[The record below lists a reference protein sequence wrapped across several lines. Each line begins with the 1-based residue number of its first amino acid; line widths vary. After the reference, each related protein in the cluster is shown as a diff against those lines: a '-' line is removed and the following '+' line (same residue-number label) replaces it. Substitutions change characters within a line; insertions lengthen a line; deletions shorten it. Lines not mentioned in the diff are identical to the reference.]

1 MPIQLL
7 LFLLFA
13 LVTVCTSLD
22 KAYNRGV
29 HKTVS
34 QGTFRQDKQH
44 QYHGGG
50 RNPVSSQLPHTQF
63 TCGDIQFMLRKKQK
77 LTKIIS
83 EVMTEMQGQ
92 KHANHNQSA
101 NSLNLKTRILT
112 LYQSELN
119 ASQEALTSVL
129 SSLNQTLYSD
139 YHSLDIIRLS
149 CESRLA
155 KLQSSVLHATGNH
168 NEALKLVEETK
179 AAIGQNLSQSHHKLI
194 GDILTEISIAAD
206 KLEYQLKD
214 DIFRSLVEKNGA
226 TGTDVETVVKIKSSE
241 FDQAKE
247 DQVLLVDS
255 LSNQYTLSRPRDITV
270 LIDDPHLVKDLVLLI
285 VLCSLLGTVCC
296 LIGLPTL
303 FGFVITGMLLGPA
316 GYNTVKVGYSKYPVV
331 QCLSKQ
337 YSMCLPS
344 FLNSVLFKL
353 KQSVNSVLSLLYSLQ
368 AWAFLWTN

>member
-1 MPIQLL
+1 MQLL
-7 LFLLFA
+7 LFLVFA
-13 LVTVCTSLD
+13 LVLVTLCTSFD
-22 KAYNRGV
+22 KAYNHGA
-29 HKTVS
+29 HKTIN
-34 QGTFRQDKQH
+34 QGAFRHNKQQ

-50 RNPVSSQLPHTQF
+50 RDPVTLQLPHTQF
-63 TCGDIQFMLRKKQK
+63 TCRGIQFMLRKKQK
-77 LTKIIS
+77 LTNIIS

-92 KHANHNQSA
+92 KHANHNQSS
-101 NSLNLKTRILT
+101 NSLKLKTRILT

-119 ASQEALTSVL
+119 ASQEALSTVL

-155 KLQSSVLHATGNH
+155 KLQSLVLHATGNH

-194 GDILTEISIAAD
+194 GDILNEISIAAD

-214 DIFRSLVEKNGA
+214 DIFRNLVEKNGA
-226 TGTDVETVVKIKSSE
+226 TGADVETVVKIKSSE
-241 FDQAKE
+241 FDQSEK

-255 LSNQYTLSRPRDITV
+255 LSNQYTLSRPQDITV
-270 LIDDPHLVKDLVLLI
+270 LIDDPHLVKDIVLLV

-303 FGFVITGMLLGPA
+303 FGFVIAGMLLGPA
-316 GYNTVKVGYSKYPVV
+316 GYNTVKVCYLKYP
-331 QCLSKQ
+331 LG
-337 YSMCLPS
+337 
-344 FLNSVLFKL
+344 
-353 KQSVNSVLSLLYSLQ
+353 
-368 AWAFLWTN
+368 